1 LIIAVKMMRKLING
15 GVLTISAV
23 AIIHTGYVSAKT
35 NDNKSNNIENNT
47 QLFSTQWQLVKQTF
61 QIRVPKHGKP
71 LRQLIV
77 ETPSTVA
84 VSNDISVFDDKDQK
98 VNIDISVDNRKIIIT
113 FPETVTSS
121 TSKLLVSLNKVQ
133 QPTNGTGTV
142 YSLSAK
148 VIGSDVE
155 IPIGQAQFQK
165 F

>member
-1 LIIAVKMMRKLING
+1 MMQKLINIG
-15 GVLTISAV
+15 LLTISAV
-23 AIIHTGYVSAKT
+23 AIMSNGYTTAKT
-35 NDNKSNNIENNT
+35 NDTKSNNTENNT

-71 LRQLIV
+71 LKQLII

-84 VSNDISVFDDKDQK
+84 VSNDISVLDDKGQK

-121 TSKLLVSLNKVQ
+121 TSKLLVSFNRVQ
-133 QPTNGTGTV
+133 QPTNASGIV

-155 IPIGQAQFQK
+155 TPIGQARFQK